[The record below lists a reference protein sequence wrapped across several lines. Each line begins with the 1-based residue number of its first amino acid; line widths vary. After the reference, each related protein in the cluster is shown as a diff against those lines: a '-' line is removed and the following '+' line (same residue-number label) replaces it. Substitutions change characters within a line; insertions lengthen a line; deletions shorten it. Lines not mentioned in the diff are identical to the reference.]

1 MKVYLV
7 LGFKLTTFQTWAAY
21 FSRIIKARIKKQP
34 NFSKSRNYLKSYIFT
49 KKAQIVTNFWVSTFV
64 RKFHTRRGPLKN
76 CQIWSHCL
84 RPIHITVFDLCICG
98 RLLRF
103 HKDTFHNPQSTA
115 ENADCVASSVN
126 HPLWIGIEVVTTVLT
141 CPESR
146 SDNFNQRLVMV
157 SWTLAPAFSMHGAS
171 LSIRATF
178 LSGLRCLSTVLRP
191 EASQT
196 RWMHSLEQTRLCIE
210 DTILVLILVIVLVLL
225 YLKLPNEALLH
236 NITIS

>member
-126 HPLWIGIEVVTTVLT
+126 HPLWIGIEVVTFSPVRNRGRTTSTRDSWWWAGRWPQPSPCTALRSASAPPSYPASAS
-141 CPESR
+141 CPPFWGR
-146 SDNFNQRLVMV
+146 RLHRLDECIL
-157 SWTLAPAFSMHGAS
+157 WNKRG
-171 LSIRATF
+171 
-178 LSGLRCLSTVLRP
+178 CVLRTP
-191 EASQT
+191 F
-196 RWMHSLEQTRLCIE
+196 W
-210 DTILVLILVIVLVLL
+210 
-225 YLKLPNEALLH
+225 YWFW
-236 NITIS
+236 